1 MRPALRQART
11 LLNHDALQASIPT
24 FLCPALL
31 RPAVQ
36 TPRRHATPARRFS
49 SFGRAQQEAS
59 APIPSTEII
68 EAEALEAPSSSAQPE
83 QRTLPRACPGCGAPS
98 QLYDKKEA
106 GFYNVDRGAVRA
118 YLKWDPAKVQEA
130 TQEDD
135 VYSKALKDADPELLK
150 QLGVLDAP
158 TVTEALSPD
167 TPVCDRCHNLIHH
180 SVGTPIHHPTV
191 ESIQATISE
200 SPHRRNHIYHVVDA
214 ADFPLSISSLHCV
227 YPSYE
232 PKIVEQNTRDG

>member
-31 RPAVQ
+31 RPATQ
-36 TPRRHATPARRFS
+36 APRRHAGPVQRFS
-49 SFGRAQQEAS
+49 TFGRAQQEAS
-59 APIPSTEII
+59 AP
-68 EAEALEAPSSSAQPE
+68 LPSSEITSTQTIESEPLDAAPDSAQPE

-118 YLKWDPAKVQEA
+118 YLRWDPAKAQEA

-135 VYSKALKDADPELLK
+135 VYSKALKDADPVLLR
-150 QLGVLDAP
+150 
-158 TVTEALSPD
+158 SP
-167 TPVCDRCHNLIHH
+167 RRSLQILQ
-180 SVGTPIHHPTV
+180 S
-191 ESIQATISE
+191 AT
-200 SPHRRNHIYHVVDA
+200 A
-214 ADFPLSISSLHCV
+214 A
-227 YPSYE
+227 
-232 PKIVEQNTRDG
+232 TT